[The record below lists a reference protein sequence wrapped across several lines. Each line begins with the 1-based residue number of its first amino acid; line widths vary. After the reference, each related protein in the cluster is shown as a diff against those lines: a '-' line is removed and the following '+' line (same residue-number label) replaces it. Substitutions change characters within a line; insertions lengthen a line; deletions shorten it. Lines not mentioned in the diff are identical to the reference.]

1 MVNKERREE
10 NGERKKLEKEEWTIQ
25 YEDKRMEN
33 EEWYGTYQYAF
44 ICNFVTC
51 LVCRVTTRAP
61 VHSLSSHGQME

>member
-33 EEWYGTYQYAF
+33 EECMEH
-44 ICNFVTC
+44 INM
-51 LVCRVTTRAP
+51 R
-61 VHSLSSHGQME
+61 LSATL

>member
-33 EEWYGTYQYAF
+33 GMEH
-44 ICNFVTC
+44 INM
-51 LVCRVTTRAP
+51 R
-61 VHSLSSHGQME
+61 LSANL